1 MTRIRSQ
8 SVGGTPVDTSPIGP
22 GSTAGASTPASQN
35 LSSSTGLTG
44 RAAVA
49 GDRPPPR
56 RTNSLPLPGSSYQLP
71 QREAVTGPNPQAMYH
86 LTSNQNATS
95 IRDSG
100 GLMPLA
106 HQPNAGAGLDAQRGD
121 AFPSAEH
128 AVGLHLN
135 TLQQTHEMTQQGL
148 LPPGMADSVRN
159 ASRDNTAE
167 ALRNG
172 ANSQTVYMSHGDGSR
187 DYMLRQPF
195 ASEGATLMRAQ
206 LDPNANGLVR
216 DTQGGS
222 EDHRAL
228 GLHVRSSQLEYVQLS
243 GQQVRDLG
251 SGEQPLNNLPWRLMP
266 GPGEK
271 L

>member
-8 SVGGTPVDTSPIGP
+8 SVGGTPVDTSPVGP
-22 GSTAGASTPASQN
+22 GSSAGAATPTPQN
-35 LSSSTGLTG
+35 LSSATGLAG
-44 RAAVA
+44 RSTVA

-71 QREAVTGPNPQAMYH
+71 QREAVPGPNPQTMYH
-86 LTSNQNATS
+86 LTANQNAAS

-106 HQPNAGAGLDAQRGD
+106 HQPNQGAGLDAQRGD
-121 AFPSAEH
+121 AFPGAEH
-128 AVGLHLN
+128 AVAQHLN
-135 TLQQTHEMTQQGL
+135 TVGQVNQMGL
-148 LPPGMADSVRN
+148 PADMANMVLNTSRN
-159 ASRDNTAE
+159 NATE

-187 DYMLRQPF
+187 DYMLREPF
-195 ASEGATLMRAQ
+195 ATEGATLMRAQ
-206 LDPNANGLVR
+206 LDPQANGFVR

-228 GLHVRSSQLEYVQLS
+228 GLRVPSSRLEYVQLS

-251 SGEQPLNNLPWRLMP
+251 SGDQPLSNLPWRPMP
-266 GPGEK
+266 GPGDK